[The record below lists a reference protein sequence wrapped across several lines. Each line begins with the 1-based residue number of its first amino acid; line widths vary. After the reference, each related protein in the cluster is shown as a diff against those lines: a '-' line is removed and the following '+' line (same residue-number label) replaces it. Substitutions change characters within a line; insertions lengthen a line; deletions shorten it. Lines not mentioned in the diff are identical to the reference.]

1 MACEGVEGTC
11 EGVGGGGASEGVG
24 ACGGCPHTSPP
35 SHVAANSAVQGV
47 MLSYDGAGGV
57 FVAWAPLI
65 PHPPEGA
72 VAFYEVQY
80 GSISYDE
87 AVTVY
92 PPSNSVHLIGVTDI
106 YKVSLVLPRPLL
118 HPLPTH
124 HTPRLG

>member
-1 MACEGVEGTC
+1 MVCEGVEGTC
-11 EGVGGGGASEGVG
+11 EGVGVEGTCEGVG
-24 ACGGCPHTSPP
+24 ASGGALIPLHP
-35 SHVAANSAVQGV
+35 SRVAYNSTVQGV

-80 GSISYDE
+80 GSSSYDE

-118 HPLPTH
+118 HPLPT
-124 HTPRLG
+124 TPRLG